1 MLRTISNNHKTHT
14 RYLFQAQ
21 EMDDEI
27 KGEGNSVNYK
37 YRMHD
42 PRLGRFFAIDP
53 LAHLAPGWTPYRF
66 CFDNPIYWIDK
77 DGALEFPLKG
87 TYSVQK
93 NKTEFLKDQS
103 VYVKKTK
110 SWIKQTGNF
119 ESGGRTDEYKTWEKG
134 GMDKN
139 AIIITSAQDVLR
151 KSTPSQPMTSPH
163 VGADFR
169 AAVGT
174 DVYSLG
180 DGKVVHVDR
189 KGGNLTVEYG
199 NGDKVTFRHLNGI
212 ADGIENGTDV
222 FEGQIVATSGITKTT
237 QAHLHVDAVD
247 KSGKRTNVLGKNYG
261 TVTNEEFFNDF
272 DGDWQK
278 LKESKE
284 KIYEQ
289 KELPEIKVTPKNNDG
304 Q

>member
-1 MLRTISNNHKTHT
+1 MGCLKLTYQNNSKHLKVVYSNAFALENN
-14 RYLFQAQ
+14 AQ
-21 EMDDEI
+21 RFL
-27 KGEGNSVNYK
+27 SV
-37 YRMHD
+37 
-42 PRLGRFFAIDP
+42 DP
-53 LAHLAPGWTPYRF
+53 LAAKAPGWTPYRF
-66 CFDNPIYWIDK
+66 CFDNPIYWVDK
-77 DGALEFPLKG
+77 DGALEYPLKG
-87 TYSVQK
+87 TYAVQK
-93 NKTEFLKDQS
+93 NKTEFIKDQS

-119 ESGGRTDEYKTWEKG
+119 ESGGRTDDYKAWEKG

-180 DGKVVHVDR
+180 DGKVVGVDK

-212 ADGIENGTDV
+212 ADGVEIGSDV
-222 FEGQIVATSGITKTT
+222 FEGQIVATSGITRTT
-237 QAHLHVDAVD
+237 QPHLHVDATD
-247 KSGKRTNVLGKNYG
+247 KEGKRTNVIGKNYG
-261 TVTNEEFFNDF
+261 TVTNQQFFEDYG
-272 DGDWQK
+272 GDWQK

-284 KIYEQ
+284 TIYDQ
-289 KELPEIKVTPKNNDG
+289 KELPEIKVSPPK